1 MATTSPDGLISP
13 EASDPY
19 DLVSDMAAMQAS
31 TQAAL
36 ANRSSKSG
44 TETQMLNASNVRTGT
59 LWYNTSVQR
68 LYRYDGAG
76 WVAVSQPPPVDESF
90 TYEGSYSNLSSLTF
104 VIRRFGGYGEVA
116 GALRLSGTWN
126 AGERKEIMPSGAIP
140 ASFRPNARRIVP
152 ATLAGAA
159 TIFRQGLLE
168 INGTDGSVTF
178 GMSDVPPGSTSMRFD
193 GVIKLV

>member
-44 TETQMLNASNVRTGT
+44 TESQMLNASNVRTGT
-59 LWYNTSVQR
+59 LWFNTSDQR

-90 TYEGSYSNLSSLTF
+90 TYEGSFSNLSNLTF

-116 GALRLSGTWN
+116 GSFRLSGTWN
-126 AGERKEIMPSGAIP
+126 AGEMKEIMPPGSIPSG
-140 ASFRPNARRIVP
+140 FRPNSRRIVP
-152 ATLAGAA
+152 AVLAS
-159 TIFRQGLLE
+159 TSIFRHGALE

-178 GMSDVPPGSTSMRFD
+178 GMSDVPPSSTSMRFD